1 MRRDQRVALVLVAQP
16 HAAIDVFVGGRG
28 PASRRLGDDEAHAGH
43 FAIATGRIDAH
54 GDIGDWLV
62 NNYYSLDIESEKG
75 ILAAP
80 ATTSQLAKVRTMQ
93 ARATRVM
100 ESYTTA
106 LNAAYAGRGFAA
118 GAAQGL
124 GTGEPVSTG
133 VIVAGRLIDA
143 DGTMRS
149 GAAGGDSAEE
159 AGVRALAVAAGLHRV
174 TVRWHESSTEEPAGA
189 PPGQEVDERPPRPA
203 APPVRGGAGLT
214 ERQASAIFAISRSLG
229 WERERLLVWLHDEY
243 GADEL
248 EGLSKVQ
255 ASDVIGALQQLAVK
269 QS

>member
-1 MRRDQRVALVLVAQP
+1 MIIDPNDWQGMLRQVRNALDDVL
-16 HAAIDVFVGGRG
+16 RG
-28 PASRRLGDDEAHAGH
+28 WAWEITHIVRAEG
-43 FAIATGRIDAH
+43 
-54 GDIGDWLV
+54 
-62 NNYYSLDIESEKG
+62 
-75 ILAAP
+75 
-80 ATTSQLAKVRTMQ
+80 TS
-93 ARATRVM
+93 
-100 ESYTTA
+100 
-106 LNAAYAGRGFAA
+106 
-118 GAAQGL
+118 
-124 GTGEPVSTG
+124 

-143 DGTMRS
+143 DGTSRS

-159 AGVRALAVAAGLHRV
+159 AGVRALAVAAGLHRA
-174 TVRWHESSTEEPAGA
+174 TVRWHEPSTEEPAGA